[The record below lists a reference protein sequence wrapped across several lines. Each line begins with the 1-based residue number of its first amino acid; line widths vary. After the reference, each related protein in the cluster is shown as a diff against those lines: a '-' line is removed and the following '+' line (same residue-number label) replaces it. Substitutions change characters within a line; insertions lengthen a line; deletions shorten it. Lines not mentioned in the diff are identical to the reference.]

1 MGETCKT
8 EHAILIRLVL
18 AQRTVEIVN
27 KGELIMEI
35 KGRKYFCWSAIIIVL
50 ACISWHA
57 SASESKTP
65 DGKAA
70 IVNAT
75 VITEEDLD
83 RELSVFQQRLMS
95 EGKVLNE
102 SQLLETKKRVLEGLI
117 NVELLYQEAQ
127 MQGTKVSDEAIN
139 KQLGNVKSRFPNEDE
154 FKSSLSKMNLTES
167 LLISHIKRALIVQQF
182 IDKKYAQNVT
192 VSEKETRAYYDA
204 NPAAF
209 KQPEQVKASHIL
221 VKVGPQADEPQ
232 KAAARKKIEEIQQRV
247 KNGEDFATLAKDVSE
262 GPSGSR
268 GGDLGY
274 FRRGQMMKPF
284 EEAAFALK
292 PDKVSDIVE
301 TSFGYHLIKL
311 SDKKPEGAIAYEEI
325 KDKIQTYL
333 KQKKVRE
340 QVDLYVAE
348 LRGKAKVEQFLK

>member
-1 MGETCKT
+1 MD
-8 EHAILIRLVL
+8 
-18 AQRTVEIVN
+18 
-27 KGELIMEI
+27 I
-35 KGRKYFCWSAIIIVL
+35 KLRRYFCWSTIFVVL
-50 ACISWHA
+50 SCISSHA
-57 SASESKTP
+57 SASENKSP

-75 VITEEDLD
+75 IITQADLD
-83 RELSVFQQRLMS
+83 REVGVFQQRLMS
-95 EGKVLNE
+95 QGKVLNE

-127 MQGTKVSDEAIN
+127 KQGTEVSDEAIK

-154 FKSSLSKMNLTES
+154 FKKSLSKMNVTES

-182 IDKKYAQNVT
+182 IDEKYAQSVT

-221 VKVGPQADEPQ
+221 IKVSPQADEPQ
-232 KAAARKKIEEIQQRV
+232 KAAARKKIEVAQQRV
-247 KNGEDFATLAKDVSE
+247 KKGEDFAAVAKEVSQ
-262 GPSGSR
+262 GPSGER

-292 PDKVSDIVE
+292 PGEVSVIVE

-311 SDKKPEGAIAYEEI
+311 FDKKPEGTLAYEEI
-325 KDKIQTYL
+325 KDKIQPYL